1 MISNETLKEL
11 SKLAFE
17 MRGCRLTPEQKEAFK
32 AAIDKAETFP
42 QLIAAMLV
50 AGWASRNNSNNQS
63 PFSRF

>member
-11 SKLAFE
+11 SKFAIE
-17 MRGCRLTPEQKEAFK
+17 MRDCRLTDLQKEAFK

-42 QLIAAMLV
+42 QLIASMIV

-63 PFSRF
+63 PFS